1 MRTFTPRTQSPARP
15 DGEIFAGSDSGGL
28 SCSCLRDPQPSTIQD
43 FNYETLEYQEERLAK
58 VTLDNCSA
66 SHYTILMQLG
76 EIGVFMRKF
85 TFKNFVSLKLII
97 DGEIKENVTVDI
109 ENFNGVFGNV
119 LGQVELKGIVRCFG
133 ANPEDG
139 GSGERKSLRINV
151 NRVDTVTI
159 SNFFI
164 KDLDNAC
171 DVFFS
176 VSDSSKFTV
185 KESKFNKNIS
195 GSIVSRQCIR
205 NKDEVDCSLVL
216 EEHGQSDFTTVQA
229 VMLFMGILA
238 LGSISFI
245 VSKVPL

>member
-1 MRTFTPRTQSPARP
+1 MEQ
-15 DGEIFAGSDSGGL
+15 
-28 SCSCLRDPQPSTIQD
+28 
-43 FNYETLEYQEERLAK
+43 

-66 SHYTILMQLG
+66 SHYTVLMQLG
-76 EIGVFMRKF
+76 EVGVFLRKF

-119 LGQVELKGIVRCFG
+119 LGKVELKGIVRCFSS
-133 ANPEDG
+133 NQE
-139 GSGERKSLRINV
+139 SGEPARKSLRIKI
-151 NRVDTVTI
+151 NRVDSVTV

-164 KDLDNAC
+164 KDLDDAC

-176 VSDSSKFTV
+176 VSDSSRFTV

-195 GSIVSRQCIR
+195 GNIVSRQCIR

-216 EEHGQSDFTTVQA
+216 GEHRQADFTTVQA
-229 VMLFMGILA
+229 VMLVMGIFA

>member
-1 MRTFTPRTQSPARP
+1 M
-15 DGEIFAGSDSGGL
+15 
-28 SCSCLRDPQPSTIQD
+28 
-43 FNYETLEYQEERLAK
+43 EYQEERLAK

>member
-1 MRTFTPRTQSPARP
+1 MRTFSRTQSQARP
-15 DGEIFAGSDSGGL
+15 DGGIFAGSDSGGL

-43 FNYETLEYQEERLAK
+43 FNYETLEYQEERLAR

-119 LGQVELKGIVRCFG
+119 LGKVELKGIVRCFSSNQENG
-133 ANPEDG
+133 DPG
-139 GSGERKSLRINV
+139 RKSLRIKI
-151 NRVDTVTI
+151 NRVDSVTV

-176 VSDSSKFTV
+176 VSDSSRFTV
-185 KESKFNKNIS
+185 TS
-195 GSIVSRQCIR
+195 
-205 NKDEVDCSLVL
+205 
-216 EEHGQSDFTTVQA
+216 
-229 VMLFMGILA
+229 
-238 LGSISFI
+238 
-245 VSKVPL
+245 

>member
-1 MRTFTPRTQSPARP
+1 MSEMKKCFV
-15 DGEIFAGSDSGGL
+15 GSDSGL

-43 FNYETLEYQEERLAK
+43 FNYETLQYQEEGLDQ

-66 SHYTILMQLG
+66 SHYTVLMQLG
-76 EIGVFMRKF
+76 EVGVFLRRF

-119 LGQVELKGIVRCFG
+119 LGQVELKGIVRCFSS
-133 ANPEDG
+133 DG
-139 GSGERKSLRINV
+139 DSDRKSLRIKINK
-151 NRVDTVTI
+151 VDSVTV

-176 VSDSSKFTV
+176 VSDSSRFTV

-195 GSIVSRQCIR
+195 GNIVSRQCVR

-216 EEHGQSDFTTVQA
+216 EEDRQPDFTTVQA
-229 VMLFMGILA
+229 VMLVMGIFA

>member
-1 MRTFTPRTQSPARP
+1 M
-15 DGEIFAGSDSGGL
+15 E
-28 SCSCLRDPQPSTIQD
+28 
-43 FNYETLEYQEERLAK
+43 K

-66 SHYTILMQLG
+66 SHYTVLMQLG
-76 EIGVFMRKF
+76 EVGVFMRKF

-119 LGQVELKGIVRCFG
+119 LGQVELKGIVRCFSSSLENG
-133 ANPEDG
+133 EP
-139 GSGERKSLRINV
+139 GERKSLRIQI
-151 NRVDTVTI
+151 NRVDTVTV

-176 VSDSSKFTV
+176 VSDSSSFRV

-195 GSIVSRQCIR
+195 GTIVSRQCIR
-205 NKDEVDCSLVL
+205 NKEQVDCSLVL
-216 EEHGQSDFTTVQA
+216 EDDTQSDFTTVQA
-229 VMLFMGILA
+229 VMLVMGIFA